1 MRVPYPGEGICMA
14 QKVIVTM
21 ADDLDGHEGAD
32 VKTYHFGSGRSAY
45 EIDLGEKN
53 AKKFEAA
60 LAPYISK
67 ARAAGHTVTPA
78 SVNGRGARKAGRVT
92 HVPASRTRA
101 SRDRGRDIRDWA
113 TAQGIPVGGRGRIP
127 ADVVAQYDATHP

>member
-1 MRVPYPGEGICMA
+1 MA
-14 QKVIVTM
+14 QKVLVTM
-21 ADDLDGHEGAD
+21 VDDIDGREGAD
-32 VKTYHFGSGRSAY
+32 VKTYRFSSGGSAY
-45 EIDLGEKN
+45 EVDLGEKN

-78 SVNGRGARKAGRVT
+78 RSNGTGARKAGRVA

-101 SRDRGRDIRDWA
+101 SRDRGRSIREWA
-113 TAQGIPVGGRGRIP
+113 KAQGTPCGDRGRIP
-127 ADVVAQYDATHP
+127 REIEEKYDAAHPF